1 MAGSTQTAA
10 TATTS
15 RGPRLQFRRGTADT
29 PQVNHTRRPG
39 GRRTRRSWAAR
50 RRNDEGATMVEAA
63 FVMPIFVLFLFG
75 IIEFSGYLLT
85 KEGTTN
91 TAQAGA
97 RMASVQGNDAMAD
110 QQILAAHGRRG
121 RRHPQ
126 RGDQA
131 DRDLARIVG
140 HRHPARR
147 VHRQWA
153 RRPSRTPAPTRSAPA
168 TSTTTHRPRVVRSS
182 AAKGATPTATS
193 AAPVW
198 RPRPQDRLQV
208 AGPTPQERAAE
219 AGHRHRSRTPRRPT
233 TWGIYVKALHRYYTG
248 LFGSA
253 VTITDQSIGKI
264 EPETFTT
271 L

>member
-1 MAGSTQTAA
+1 
-10 TATTS
+10 
-15 RGPRLQFRRGTADT
+15 
-29 PQVNHTRRPG
+29 
-39 GRRTRRSWAAR
+39 
-50 RRNDEGATMVEAA
+50 MVEAA

-110 QQILAAHGRRG
+110 QQILARM
-121 RRHPQ
+121 
-126 RGDQA
+126 A
-131 DRDLARIVG
+131 DEAGGIPNGEIKQIVIW
-140 HRHPARR
+140 HA
-147 VHRQWA
+147 
-153 RRPSRTPAPTRSAPA
+153 
-168 TSTTTHRPRVVRSS
+168 SS
-182 AAKGATPTATS
+182 ATDTPPAACTATGSSGVTDGGTDDVGACNVYNDPQAPGGAFDAGQERHARPPTS
-193 AAPVW
+193 AALQAAGPL
-198 RPRPQDRLQV
+198 QDRLQV
-208 AGPTPQERAAE
+208 AGRRPQERAAE
-219 AGHRHRSRTPRRPT
+219 ARHRAPATHATTPDYV
-233 TWGIYVKALHRYYTG
+233 GIYVKALHRYYTG